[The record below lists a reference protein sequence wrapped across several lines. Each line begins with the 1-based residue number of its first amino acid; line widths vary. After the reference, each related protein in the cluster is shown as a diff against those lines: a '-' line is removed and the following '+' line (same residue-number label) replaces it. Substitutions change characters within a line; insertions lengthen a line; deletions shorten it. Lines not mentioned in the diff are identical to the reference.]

1 MLAVG
6 VMFEFPKELSRLGKA
21 FTIVIVRMLG
31 AALFALFFYFCL
43 PLPLEIRQA
52 MCIVCFAPVSVVAM
66 IYSEK
71 ITGDGALASLT
82 GSLSIL
88 LCLPVILG
96 LVLML

>member
-1 MLAVG
+1 MGQAA
-6 VMFEFPKELSRLGKA
+6 S
-21 FTIVIVRMLG
+21 IVLTRIVG
-31 AALFALFFYFCL
+31 AAAFALFFYFCL

-52 MCIVCFAPVSVVAM
+52 MCIVCFAPISVMSM

-88 LCLPVILG
+88 LSLPVILG
-96 LVLML
+96 LVLLL